1 MKIRLANTIQRGWG
15 IFSCVKY
22 YFAYSY
28 KMNERD
34 FLKNTIHR
42 VSARVYQLPICTFMP
57 NNFQMQ
63 LTAKLIQLL
72 PLQTGTGKNGQ
83 WKKQDIIVE
92 TEGQYPKKVCV
103 SIWGDKI
110 NESQLQ
116 VGSQLAIS
124 FDVESRE
131 YNGRWYTDVK
141 AWKIEAAGDAKIDNT
156 TVDGQGY
163 FDDGQMEN
171 KEDLPF

>member
-1 MKIRLANTIQRGWG
+1 
-15 IFSCVKY
+15 
-22 YFAYSY
+22 
-28 KMNERD
+28 
-34 FLKNTIHR
+34 
-42 VSARVYQLPICTFMP
+42 
-57 NNFQMQ
+57 MQ
-63 LTAKLIQLL
+63 LTAKLTQLL

-92 TEGQYPKKVCV
+92 TDGTYPKKVCI

-110 NESQLQ
+110 NESVLKI
-116 VGSQLAIS
+116 GSQLSIS

-141 AWKIEAAGDAKIDNT
+141 AWKIEPAGAGASTSAAGSIDEPH
-156 TVDGQGY
+156 
-163 FDDGQMEN
+163 FEEGQMDS

>member
-1 MKIRLANTIQRGWG
+1 
-15 IFSCVKY
+15 
-22 YFAYSY
+22 
-28 KMNERD
+28 
-34 FLKNTIHR
+34 
-42 VSARVYQLPICTFMP
+42 
-57 NNFQMQ
+57 MQ
-63 LTAKLIQLL
+63 LTAKLIQVL

-92 TEGQYPKKVCV
+92 TEGQFPKKVCV

-116 VGSQLAIS
+116 TGSQLAIS

-141 AWKIEAAGDAKIDNT
+141 AWKIEAAGAAKTGNAAT
-156 TVDGQGY
+156 DGGEY
-163 FDDGQMEN
+163 FDGGEMEN